1 MEKFNRTMRGYDPE
15 EVNDFLDKVINQ
27 VENMVKEMEEKD
39 KRINELQSMEIE
51 NNALKEKLLQYERME
66 GTLNKAIIMA
76 QKTSEQ
82 IKINAH
88 NESET
93 LIDDAKKNANRIINE
108 ALLRA
113 EKTENEANLLKRNT
127 TIFKKRVREI
137 VEAQLEIVDELDE
150 IEI

>member
-1 MEKFNRTMRGYDPE
+1 
-15 EVNDFLDKVINQ
+15 
-27 VENMVKEMEEKD
+27 
-39 KRINELQSMEIE
+39 
-51 NNALKEKLLQYERME
+51 ME

-93 LIDDAKKNANRIINE
+93 IIDDAKKNANRIINE
-108 ALLRA
+108 ALMKA
-113 EKTENEANLLKRNT
+113 ERTENEANLLKRNT
-127 TIFKKRVREI
+127 TIFKKRVRGI